1 MSGLWISI
9 QHWLSSLDLAMYGV
23 WTVTISLL
31 FAGLAG
37 SVLPFVPGPLL
48 IFAGCL
54 FHTLMRA
61 QSAMSW
67 WGIGLELLLLIISY
81 LIDFASGAIGSKW
94 FGGSK
99 WAVWGVIVGGIVGIF
114 FALPGMILGPIIGAF
129 AFEMLFAQKKIA
141 PAAKSTF
148 GSVVGTGVGLV
159 VRLGISVAMIALFF
173 AEAVWRRG

>member
-1 MSGLWISI
+1 MSGLWTSF
-9 QHWLSSLDLAMYGV
+9 QHWLGSIDLACYGI

-37 SVLPFVPGPLL
+37 SVLPYVPGPLL
-48 IFAGCL
+48 IFAACV
-54 FHTLMRA
+54 FHSLLRA

-67 WGIGLELLLLIISY
+67 WGLGFEFVLLIVSY
-81 LIDFASGAIGSKW
+81 IIDFASGAIGTKW

-99 WAVWGVIVGGIVGIF
+99 WAVWGVVVGGIVGIF

-129 AFEMLFAQKKIA
+129 VFEMLFAKKKIA

-148 GSVVGTGVGLV
+148 GSVVGTGVGMV
-159 VRLGISVAMIALFF
+159 VRLGISVVMIALFF
-173 AEAVWRRG
+173 TEALWKR